1 MDNGLALP
9 NPIVLLLMGIIII
22 FAVIKG
28 KHHKNLAKTSLTSL
42 FAYLFVTTFFSEQE
56 ILNAEILLT
65 AISMSFAI
73 FFATAFAWIFF
84 DIRHSRNKNQA
95 TPNS

>member
-1 MDNGLALP
+1 MENSLALP

-28 KHHKNLAKTSLTSL
+28 KHHKNLAKTSLASL
-42 FAYLFVTTFFSEQE
+42 FAYLFVTSFFSEQE

-65 AISMSFAI
+65 VLSISFAT
-73 FFATAFAWIFF
+73 FFATAFAWILF
-84 DIRHSRNKNQA
+84 DIKHSRNKRPTN
-95 TPNS
+95 T